1 MRKLFYLAIT
11 FVICYILSL
20 DRIWLGFVPVMLA
33 MLLFR
38 VDSSALWEIPLAVLS
53 CSVLEIAFAEDI
65 KILLYAL
72 ILCGTVAV
80 SAASPKRLFIFFPVA
95 VFAIFFENI
104 YAVAAVWAT
113 IWCGVRIILR
123 YFTTKQ
129 FNLQEHKI

>member
-11 FVICYILSL
+11 FAICYILKL
-20 DRIWLGFVPVMLA
+20 DHIWLGFVPVMLA

-104 YAVAAVWAT
+104 YAVAAVWAML
-113 IWCGVRIILR
+113 WCGVRIILR

>member
-11 FVICYILSL
+11 FVICYILNL

-113 IWCGVRIILR
+113 LWCGVRIILR